1 MHRRSNSNKFSKY
14 IRTSGRDEF
23 ISYNSGG
30 FFKNEV
36 ASRHLSPD
44 QGLSQTRKP
53 LQKSSSLPEIN
64 AKLSTYHANGTGRD
78 IYICL
83 PSQATKCPESNFY
96 SSLRAKAI
104 KLEPVSVTRVF
115 QSYSSQV
122 SFIKRMSLPKTYQ
135 SSSHN

>member
-14 IRTSGRDEF
+14 IQSSAREEF

-30 FFKNEV
+30 FFKNEI
-36 ASRHLSPD
+36 ASRHLSPN

-83 PSQATKCPESNFY
+83 PLQATKCPDSNFY
-96 SSLRAKAI
+96 SSLRSKPT
-104 KLEPVSVTRVF
+104 KYQPVSVTRVF
-115 QSYSSQV
+115 QSYSSQAR
-122 SFIKRMSLPKTYQ
+122 FIKRMSLPKTYQ